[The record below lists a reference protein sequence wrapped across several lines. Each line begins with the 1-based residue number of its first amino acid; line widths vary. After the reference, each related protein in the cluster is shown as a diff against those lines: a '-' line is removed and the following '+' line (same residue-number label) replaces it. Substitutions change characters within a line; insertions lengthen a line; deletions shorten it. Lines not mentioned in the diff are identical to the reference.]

1 MSFCF
6 NVLIENDISTSHGT
20 YMANFCSFVT
30 KKEKKILANP
40 QRLKMG
46 RQCNTNNPLKIEPF
60 QHI

>member
-1 MSFCF
+1 MTFLLPMEPIWPIF
-6 NVLIENDISTSHGT
+6 ALLLQ
-20 YMANFCSFVT
+20 
-30 KKEKKILANP
+30 KRKKKIFANP